1 MRGGWTAGLTRTN
14 GEGTVDRRQA
24 NEVGWFP
31 AGGSYEEAVLSW
43 HEQIEMSFRRRELAA
58 QRTVEDSSTRR
69 GEQPRSQGTTTAD

>member
-1 MRGGWTAGLTRTN
+1 MVGLTPMD
-14 GEGTVDRRQA
+14 GEGTVDRRQG

-58 QRTVEDSSTRR
+58 QRTVEESPTRR
-69 GEQPRSQGTTTAD
+69 EEQPRSQGTTTAE

>member
-1 MRGGWTAGLTRTN
+1 MGGGWTAGLAWTN
-14 GEGTVDRRQA
+14 GEGTVDRRQV

-58 QRTVEDSSTRR
+58 RRTAQEPPMRR
-69 GEQPRSQGTTTAD
+69 GEQPRSQGATTAE